1 MMPRPSFSSVFVR
14 NRCVFLIYLLES
26 VALMLLF
33 IHEINCIVQRDIKE
47 CDMCPLKSSFFEPS
61 DERREPFN
69 YREVLFDFGLKK
81 EVYVAGLASPDYN
94 GQDPEMTM
102 DYLKKQKIDTIFGLE
117 PSRKLRNMASSL
129 SITYVAVK
137 VPDFTAPKIELFD
150 EVYEAIIAQ
159 AKDNNK
165 VAIHCKGGWGRT
177 GTVLAALKLKELS
190 MREAFYER
198 DDSMSEII
206 MVFDGF
212 AP

>member
-1 MMPRPSFSSVFVR
+1 
-14 NRCVFLIYLLES
+14 
-26 VALMLLF
+26 
-33 IHEINCIVQRDIKE
+33 
-47 CDMCPLKSSFFEPS
+47 MCPLKSSFFEPS